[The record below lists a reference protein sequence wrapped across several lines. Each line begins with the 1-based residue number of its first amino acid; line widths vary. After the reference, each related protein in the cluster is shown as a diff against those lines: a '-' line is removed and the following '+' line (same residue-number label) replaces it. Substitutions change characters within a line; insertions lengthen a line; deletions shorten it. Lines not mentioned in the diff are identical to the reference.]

1 MRGCVGAWVRGCVGS
16 WVRGCVG
23 AWVRGCVR
31 AWVRGCVGAWVGVRV
46 WEDMG
51 REEEAGGGGGEEE
64 AGRTD
69 ADGSAQPNTRAPHK
83 DVGND
88 VGTVT
93 AVTVVTYRGGD
104 GAYDLPNLQSN
115 QVSRTTEQRQHTE

>member
-1 MRGCVGAWVRGCVGS
+1 
-16 WVRGCVG
+16 
-23 AWVRGCVR
+23 
-31 AWVRGCVGAWVGVRV
+31 
-46 WEDMG
+46 MG
-51 REEEAGGGGGEEE
+51 GHGAGGGGGEEE

>member
-1 MRGCVGAWVRGCVGS
+1 MCVCVGECGC
-16 WVRGCVG
+16 
-23 AWVRGCVR
+23 GCVR
-31 AWVRGCVGAWVGVRV
+31 ARVRV
-46 WEDMG
+46 CMCEG
-51 REEEAGGGGGEEE
+51 VGGHGAGGGGGEEK

-69 ADGSAQPNTRAPHK
+69 ADGSAQPKTRTPHK

-93 AVTVVTYRGGD
+93 AVTVVTVVTYRGGD
-104 GAYDLPNLQSN
+104 GAYDFPNLQSN